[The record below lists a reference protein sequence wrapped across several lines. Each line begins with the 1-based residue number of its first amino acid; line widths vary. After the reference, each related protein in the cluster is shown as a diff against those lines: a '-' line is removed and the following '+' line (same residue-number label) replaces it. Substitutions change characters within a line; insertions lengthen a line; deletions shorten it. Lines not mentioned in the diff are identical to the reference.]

1 MKFSYFS
8 VTFLTAFISS
18 YNSSITMVLRSFKLY
33 IAVRLFI
40 SFQLPLIR
48 HLYDDSLSS
57 HIFYLI
63 RHYVIMWTII
73 VYQKIAS
80 KSKKLNL
87 SVKAEKSRRSRI
99 IGQVSNSDFQSKYPL
114 FPFWTAAI
122 LQTHFGTEL

>member
-1 MKFSYFS
+1 
-8 VTFLTAFISS
+8 
-18 YNSSITMVLRSFKLY
+18 MVLRSFKLY

-114 FPFWTAAI
+114 FPF
-122 LQTHFGTEL
+122 

>member
-48 HLYDDSLSS
+48 HIYDDSLSS
-57 HIFYLI
+57 HICYLV

-87 SVKAEKSRRSRI
+87 SAKAEKSRRI